1 MNANSKAKA
10 FAAESDQDLGQ
21 AYGGRG
27 EIYRWLRTHYDFV
40 DDWRK
45 GLSPTWDTIAAQIC
59 KAGVVNRNGKKPAG
73 RLVRRI
79 WQRVCRDVT
88 VEREREAAER
98 AAREALAEQRRG
110 FPSRQR
116 AVEPLL
122 ADARVPQ
129 IKAPEPGE
137 CRALVPVSGDETA
150 PLTARQKVGV
160 VRGQLKQ
167 LGGTMPMAKK
177 W

>member
-1 MNANSKAKA
+1 MNAKSAGKG
-10 FAAESDQDLGQ
+10 FAAEGEEELGQ

-27 EIYRWLRTHYDFV
+27 EIYRWLRAHYDFV

-45 GLSPTWDTIAAQIC
+45 GLSPTWDTIAARIS

-79 WQRVCRDVT
+79 WQRVCRDVM
-88 VEREREAAER
+88 VEREREAAAR
-98 AAREALAEQRRG
+98 AAREAQAEQWRG

-116 AVEPLL
+116 ALEPLL
-122 ADARVPQ
+122 ADAPVPQ

-150 PLTARQKVGV
+150 PLTARQKLGV
-160 VRGQLKQ
+160 VRGHLKQ